1 MTRYLAIKS
10 LIFFLCSSMFVNV
23 WSQSDIP
30 DLYPVMDKSSC
41 AFPFTYNG
49 KKYTDCTTDGDNG
62 DILWC
67 SLTNDYAGLI
77 TYCYDFRKTTLQCV
91 PSFTMPNGKNYT
103 GCALLSP
110 TQLYQ
115 QCKTNNTDVKYR
127 YCTPALSSTGS
138 ETIKRNP
145 NCDQKYA
152 SLAYNHTIW

>member
-1 MTRYLAIKS
+1 
-10 LIFFLCSSMFVNV
+10 
-23 WSQSDIP
+23 
-30 DLYPVMDKSSC
+30 
-41 AFPFTYNG
+41 
-49 KKYTDCTTDGDNG
+49 
-62 DILWC
+62 
-67 SLTNDYAGLI
+67 
-77 TYCYDFRKTTLQCV
+77 
-91 PSFTMPNGKNYT
+91 MPNGKTYT